1 MEIRALW
8 EQCFG
13 NEGGWID
20 VFLRTAFDPQ
30 HTRVLTRQGRTV
42 AALTWMDAECEERKL
57 AYLYAIATHPDF
69 RGQGLCRELMAQTH
83 RELAQMGYAGTV
95 LVPADAG
102 LRRMYGKMG
111 YENFGG
117 IREITAT
124 ASDPV
129 TIRTVSAEEYAA
141 LRRKLLP
148 AGGVVQENGAPAYLA
163 ESASLYAGDGFLL
176 TAMPEDDRLF
186 GVELLGNPERA
197 GGILGTLGFEQGIF
211 RTPGN
216 DKPFAM
222 FRPLRADTWTPGYF
236 GLAFE

>member
-1 MEIRALW
+1 METRALW
-8 EQCFG
+8 ELCFG

-20 VFLRTAFDPQ
+20 AFLETAFDPQ
-30 HTRVLTRQGRTV
+30 HTRILTRLGRAA
-42 AALTWMDAECEERKL
+42 AALTWMDAECEGRKL

-69 RGQGLCRELMAQTH
+69 RGQGLCRELMTQTH
-83 RELAQMGYAGTV
+83 RELAQMGYVGTV

-102 LRRMYGKMG
+102 LRQMYRKMG

-117 IREITAT
+117 LREFSVAAGKPVPLREVTA
-124 ASDPV
+124 A
-129 TIRTVSAEEYAA
+129 EYAA
-141 LRRKLLP
+141 LRRKFLP
-148 AGGVVQENGAPAYLA
+148 AGGVVQESGAEAYLA

-176 TAMPEDDRLF
+176 AAMPEQDGLF

-197 GGILGTLGFEQGIF
+197 GGILGTLGYEQGIF

-216 DKPFAM
+216 DQPFAM
-222 FRPLRADTWTPGYF
+222 FRPLGADTWTPGYF